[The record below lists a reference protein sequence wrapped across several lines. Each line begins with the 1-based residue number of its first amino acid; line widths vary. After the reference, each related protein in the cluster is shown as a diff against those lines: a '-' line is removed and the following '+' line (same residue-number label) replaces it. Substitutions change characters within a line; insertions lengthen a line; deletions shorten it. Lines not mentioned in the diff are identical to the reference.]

1 MWFIKD
7 SLKAIGCFAT
17 VLLIIFVIYLFFNVT
32 IGGLYLIFKAMPKE
46 QLEVIDKCSN
56 FIGTCIVIAV
66 PVTLGSL
73 YAKWKKRRK
82 EIIRRADENNTF
94 ITARLVQKREMEYR
108 YDYENSDNDGRSW
121 NYEGIY
127 EYTLNG
133 KTKNKR
139 ILFMGLPDDEIRLY
153 LKKENGSKVFSNTEY
168 ENKMWFAVPLIA
180 LATVVTFIW
189 TVGMTGMISS
199 LIS

>member
-7 SLKAIGCFAT
+7 SFKAIGCLAT
-17 VLLIIFVIYLFFNVT
+17 GLLIIVLIYLFFNVT
-32 IGGLYLIFKAMPKE
+32 IGGLYLIFKGMPKE
-46 QLEVIDKCSN
+46 QLEVIGKCSN
-56 FIGTCIVIAV
+56 FIGTCIIIAV

-73 YAKWKKRRK
+73 YVKSKKRRE

-94 ITARLVQKREMEYR
+94 ITARLVKQRSIEHSP
-108 YDYENSDNDGRSW
+108 DDDGRSW

-133 KTKNKR
+133 ETKSKR
-139 ILFMGLPDDEIRLY
+139 ILFAGLPDDEIRLY
-153 LKKENGSKVFSNTEY
+153 LKNENGSKVFSNTQY
-168 ENKMWFAVPLIA
+168 ENKTWFVIPLIA
-180 LATVVTFIW
+180 LATIVALIW
-189 TVGMTGMISS
+189 AVGMMGMISS

>member
-56 FIGTCIVIAV
+56 FIGTCIIIAV

-94 ITARLVQKREMEYR
+94 ITARLVQKREIEYSYNYANNEYSR
-108 YDYENSDNDGRSW
+108 GWD
-121 NYEGIY
+121 YEGIY

-133 KTKNKR
+133 ETKNKR
-139 ILFMGLPDDEIRLY
+139 ILFIGLPDDEIRLY

-168 ENKMWFAVPLIA
+168 ENKTWFAIPLIA
-180 LATVVTFIW
+180 LATIVTLIWVV
-189 TVGMTGMISS
+189 VMMEMIS
-199 LIS
+199 